1 MIETPKSEKNIT
13 EFLEAY
19 KKLSGDEKIYF
30 LAQID
35 KVLAKQNGSDRK
47 LFLAL
52 IKAAKDGMSYEEAI
66 KGMKR
71 EVIGT

>member
-1 MIETPKSEKNIT
+1 MIETPKSEKSIN

-35 KVLAKQNGSDRK
+35 KVLAKKSEKDRNI
-47 LFLAL
+47 FLAL
-52 IKAAKDGMSYEEAI
+52 IKAAKDGRTYEETI
-66 KGMKR
+66 LEMKK
-71 EVIGT
+71 V